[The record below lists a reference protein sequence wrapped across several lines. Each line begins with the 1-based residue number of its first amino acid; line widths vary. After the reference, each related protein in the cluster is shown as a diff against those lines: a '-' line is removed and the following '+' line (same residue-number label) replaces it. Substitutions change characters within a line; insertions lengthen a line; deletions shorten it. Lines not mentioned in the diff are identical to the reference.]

1 MLDDSI
7 MRRSDALK
15 TMLGFART
23 IVADGELSD
32 GEIDAF
38 DTWIEANPEVRGVPA
53 VDEIVGVLANV
64 TQGGTVSDEQR
75 AQLLEVIERFSG

>member
-7 MRRSDALK
+7 MRRSDALR

-38 DTWIEANPEVRGVPA
+38 NSWIEANPEVRGGA
-53 VDEIVGVLANV
+53 
-64 TQGGTVSDEQR
+64 SSR
-75 AQLLEVIERFSG
+75 

>member
-7 MRRSDALK
+7 LRRSDALR

-38 DTWIEANPEVRGVPA
+38 EAWIAANPEVRGVPA
-53 VDEIVGVLANV
+53 VDEIVGVLANA
-64 TQGGTVSDEQR
+64 TQGGAVTDEQR
-75 AQLLEVIERFSG
+75 KRLLEVIERFSG

>member
-7 MRRSDALK
+7 LRRSDALR

-38 DTWIEANPEVRGVPA
+38 DAWIAANPEVRGVPA
-53 VDEIVGVLANV
+53 VDEIVGVLTNV
-64 TQGGTVSDEQR
+64 TRGRTVSEDDR
-75 AQLLEVIERFSG
+75 RRLLKVIERFSG